1 MKQLPDWQNL
11 DVLHI
16 GREEPRA
23 SLIPYTCE
31 RAAIAGDR
39 GASDCYRLLNGEW
52 DFCYADKGVAP
63 EGFQL
68 PDYELDAGWD
78 TLPVPANWQMHGY
91 DIPQYANVNY
101 PIPFDP
107 PYVPDENPVGCYRRW
122 FTLPEGWSNRQ
133 VFLNFDGVNSAFYVW
148 INGSFVG
155 FSKVAHMPAEF
166 DITSHLVNGENLI
179 AVMVYKWSDGS
190 YLEDQDFW
198 RLSGIFRDV
207 YLLGAPKTHIR
218 NLVAHAELD
227 DTYTNGSLK
236 LDVQAVNYGDKPAE
250 LTLKTKLLYKNRAVK
265 ETEAPLPLTTDGP
278 TALSLCIDVP
288 GCKKWTAETPELY
301 LLLAE
306 LWQDDQLI
314 EVQRVDIGFRR
325 VEIRDRQ
332 LFVNGVS
339 IKIKGVNR
347 HDTHSELGHVTPM
360 EALLKDIELM
370 KQNNVN
376 TVRTSH
382 YPNDP
387 RWLELCDRYG
397 LYVVDETDL
406 ECHGCAMQS
415 PTGYDAGAVNILSDD
430 SKWEKAYVDRAERM
444 VCRDVNHPSIIIWSL
459 GNESGYGCNHQAM
472 RARILE
478 LDASRPIHYEGEW
491 ANKKMD
497 EAHEWVSDIKSR
509 MYPAVET
516 LAEEGV
522 RPVEEDHRPYF
533 MCEYGHAMGLGPG
546 SLKEYWDVIY
556 AHDRLI
562 GGCIWEWVDHGI
574 LTETEDGEAYYAY
587 GGDFGEHPHDG
598 CFCVDALNYP
608 DRTPHTGL
616 IELKAI
622 YAPVRFER
630 VGANEIKIRN
640 LFAFRTLDHLDA
652 AWSLVCEGEQLA
664 CGRLDL
670 SGVAPYGEKVVK
682 IDFEMPE
689 SGESFIEIRVN
700 EAFDTLY
707 CERGHEVA
715 SAQLML
721 DTKPEIYR
729 IPAAAMG
736 TLSMDEDDTH
746 VELLGE
752 DFSVLFEKD
761 TGRLVS
767 WLSAGNELIEKGP
780 DVNLFRA
787 YIDNDN
793 NIRKSWDMLDL
804 TRLLARV
811 ENFHIERLNESAV
824 RIAVKRVYSPK
835 IYAPILRA
843 TMTYTVYGNGSIRL
857 NTIFEPLRELPYLPR
872 VGLQLTMP
880 AQFDRVL
887 WYGKGPHENYPDLG
901 VSALLG
907 QYTAMVDDL
916 HEPYVRPQENGA
928 RGGVRALA
936 VTDILGAGLMV
947 VGEETFEGNG
957 FSFSAHPYSDVALH
971 KATHTP
977 ELHAEERT
985 VLSLDWRMGGVGSN
999 SCGPEPQEKY
1009 RLRLTEKA
1017 SFTLVLSPYNRQMG
1031 EMMNFARILPENN

>member
-1 MKQLPDWQNL
+1 MKQLPDWQNP

-16 GREEPRA
+16 GREEARA
-23 SLIPYTCE
+23 SLIPFTCE
-31 RAAIAGDR
+31 KAALTGDR
-39 GASDCYRLLNGEW
+39 GLSDCYRLLNGEW
-52 DFCYADKGVAP
+52 DFCYAAKGVAP
-63 EGFQL
+63 EGFQE
-68 PDYELDAGWD
+68 PDYDLDAGWD

-122 FTLPEGWSNRQ
+122 FTLPDAWADRQ

-148 INGSFVG
+148 VNGDFVG

-166 DITSHLVNGENLI
+166 DITPHLVSGENLI

-207 YLLGAPKTHIR
+207 YLLGTPKTHIR
-218 NLVAHAELD
+218 NIIAHADLD
-227 DTYTNGSLK
+227 ETYTDGALSL
-236 LDVQAVNYGDKPAE
+236 DIQTVNYSDQAEE
-250 LTLKTKLLYKNRAVK
+250 LTLKTKLLYKNKSVK
-265 ETEAPLPLTTDGP
+265 EIDVPAVLETDGP
-278 TALSLCIDVP
+278 ASALLNIKVP
-288 GCKKWTAETPELY
+288 ACKKWTAETPELY
-301 LLLAE
+301 TLLVE
-306 LWQDDQLI
+306 LIKDGKII
-314 EVQRVDIGFRR
+314 EVQRMDIGFRK

-360 EALLKDIELM
+360 EALIKDIELM
-370 KQNNVN
+370 KQHNVN

-387 RWLELCDRYG
+387 RWLDLCDRYG

-406 ECHGCAMQS
+406 ECHGCNFQ
-415 PTGYDAGAVNILSDD
+415 PKKDEDDEPFNIISDD
-430 SKWEKAYVDRAERM
+430 PAWEKSYVDRAERM
-444 VCRDVNHPSIIIWSL
+444 VRRDINHPSIIFWSL

-478 LDASRPIHYEGEW
+478 LDTSRPIHYEGEW
-491 ANKKMD
+491 ANKKMN
-497 EAHEWVSDIKSR
+497 EAKEWVSDMKST
-509 MYPAVET
+509 MYPAVEKV
-516 LAEEGV
+516 AEEGV
-522 RPVEEDHRPYF
+522 KPVEEDHRPYY

-574 LTETEDGEAYYAY
+574 LMENENGEQYYAY
-587 GGDFGEHPHDG
+587 GGDFGEHPNDG

-616 IELKAI
+616 IELKKV
-622 YAPVRFER
+622 YEPVKFEL
-630 VGANEIKIRN
+630 VSANEIKIRN
-640 LFAFRTLDHLDA
+640 LFAFRSLDHLDA

-664 CGRLDL
+664 CGRIDL
-670 SGVAPYGEKVVK
+670 SGVAPYGEKTVK
-682 IDFEMPE
+682 IDYDAPA
-689 SGESFIEIRVN
+689 SGETFIEIRVS

-707 CERGHEVA
+707 SERGHEVTA
-715 SAQLML
+715 EQLML
-721 DTKPEIYR
+721 DIKPEIHY
-729 IPAAAMG
+729 IPAEQMEELA
-736 TLSMDEDDTH
+736 MDEDETH
-746 VELLGE
+746 VELMGE

-761 TGRLVS
+761 TGNLVS
-767 WLSAGNELIEKGP
+767 WIASGSELIEKGP
-780 DVNLFRA
+780 DINLFRA

-793 NIRKSWDMLDL
+793 HIRRAWDKLDL

-811 ENFHIERLNESAV
+811 EDFTVERVNDSCV
-824 RIAVKRVYSPK
+824 RVSVTRVYCPK
-835 IYAPILRA
+835 VYAPILRA
-843 TMTYTVYGNGSIRL
+843 TLTYTVFGTGAIRL
-857 NTIFEPLRELPYLPR
+857 NTQFEPLRELPYLPR
-872 VGLQLTMP
+872 IGIQMVMP
-880 AQFDRVL
+880 AEYDRVL

-907 QYTAMVDDL
+907 QYAAMVDDL

-947 VGEETFEGNG
+947 VGEETFEGSG
-957 FSFSAHPYSDVALH
+957 FSFTAHPYTDLALH

-977 ELHAEERT
+977 ELQPEEKT

-1009 RLRLTEKA
+1009 RAYLTETA
-1017 SFTLVLSPYNRQMG
+1017 SFTLVLTPYNRQLG
-1031 EMMNFARILPENN
+1031 EMMNFARVLPEK

>member
-1 MKQLPDWQNL
+1 MKQLPDWQNPN
-11 DVLHI
+11 VLHI
-16 GREEPRA
+16 GREEART

-31 RAAIAGDR
+31 KAALAGDR
-39 GASDCYRLLNGEW
+39 GLSDCYRLLNGEW

-63 EGFQL
+63 EGFQD
-68 PDYELDAGWD
+68 PEYNLDAGWD

-91 DIPQYANVNY
+91 DAPQYANVNY

-122 FTLPEGWSNRQ
+122 FTLPDSWADRQ

-148 INGSFVG
+148 VNGDFVG

-166 DITSHLVNGENLI
+166 DITPHLVSGENLI

-207 YLLGAPKTHIR
+207 YLLGTPKTHVR
-218 NLVAHAELD
+218 NIIARTDLD
-227 DTYTNGSLK
+227 ETYENGKLSL
-236 LDVQAVNYGDKPAE
+236 DIQTVNYGDGIEK
-250 LTLKTKLLYKNRAVK
+250 LTVKTKLLYKNKLVR
-265 ETEAPLPLTTDGP
+265 ELDIPTLLSGDGP
-278 TALSLCIDVP
+278 CSIAVNYDVP

-301 LLLAE
+301 TLLVE
-306 LWQDDQLI
+306 LIKDGRLI
-314 EVQRVDIGFRR
+314 EVQRADIGFRKI
-325 VEIRDRQ
+325 EIRDRQ

-360 EALLKDIELM
+360 EALIKDIELM
-370 KQNNVN
+370 KQHNVN

-387 RWLELCDRYG
+387 RWLDLCDRYG

-406 ECHGCAMQS
+406 ECHGCTFQ
-415 PTGYDAGAVNILSDD
+415 PKKDEDDEPFNLLSTDPA
-430 SKWEKAYVDRAERM
+430 WEKAYVDRAERM
-444 VCRDVNHPSIIIWSL
+444 VRRDINHPSIIFWSL

-478 LDASRPIHYEGEW
+478 LDTSRPIHYEGEW
-491 ANKKMD
+491 ANKKMN
-497 EAHEWVSDIKSR
+497 EAKEWVSDMKST
-509 MYPAVET
+509 MYPPVEKV
-516 LAEEGV
+516 AEEGV
-522 RPVEEDHRPYF
+522 RPVEEDHRPYY

-574 LTETEDGEAYYAY
+574 LMENENGEQYYAY

-616 IELKAI
+616 LELKKV
-622 YAPVRFER
+622 YEPVKFEL
-630 VGANEIKIRN
+630 VSSNEIKIRN

-652 AWSLVCEGEQLA
+652 AWSLVCEGEQIA

-670 SGVAPYGEKVVK
+670 SGVAPYGEKTVK
-682 IDFEMPE
+682 IDYDAPE
-689 SGESFIEIRVN
+689 SGETFIEIRVS

-707 CERGHEVA
+707 SERGHEVTA
-715 SAQLML
+715 AQLML
-721 DTKPEIYR
+721 DIKPEIHY
-729 IPAAAMG
+729 IPAADMEA
-736 TLSMDEDDTH
+736 LDLDEDETH
-746 VELLGE
+746 VEIMGE
-752 DFSVLFEKD
+752 DFSVLFEKN
-761 TGRLVS
+761 TGNLVS
-767 WLSAGNELIEKGP
+767 WIASGSELIEKGP

-793 NIRKSWDMLDL
+793 TIRRAWDKLDL
-804 TRLLARV
+804 TRLLERV
-811 ENFHIERLNESAV
+811 EDFTAERISESCIRV
-824 RIAVKRVYSPK
+824 SVTRVYCPK
-835 IYAPILRA
+835 VYAPILRA
-843 TMTYTVYGNGSIRL
+843 TLTYTVYGSGDIRL
-857 NTIFEPLRELPYLPR
+857 NTKFEPMRELPYLPR
-872 VGLQLTMP
+872 IGIQMVMP
-880 AQFDRVL
+880 AAYDRVL

-907 QYTAMVDDL
+907 QYAAMVDDL

-928 RGGVRALA
+928 RGSVRALA

-947 VGEETFEGNG
+947 VGEETFEDSG
-957 FSFSAHPYSDVALH
+957 FSFTAHPYTDLALH

-977 ELHAEERT
+977 ELVAEEKT

-1009 RLRLTEKA
+1009 RAYLREPV
-1017 SFTLVLSPYNRQMG
+1017 SFTLVLTPYNRQLG
-1031 EMMNFARILPENN
+1031 EMMNFARVLPEK